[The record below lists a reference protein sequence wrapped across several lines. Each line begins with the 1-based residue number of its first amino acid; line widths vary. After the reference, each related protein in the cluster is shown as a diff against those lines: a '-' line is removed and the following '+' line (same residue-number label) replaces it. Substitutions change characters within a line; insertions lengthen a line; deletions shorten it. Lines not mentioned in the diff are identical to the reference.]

1 MRRSIAILSVL
12 ALLGLGLGLPQG
24 ASAAV
29 KCQRNPTTRILSV
42 AVTRSGPFLEE
53 AVLHRVGAQIRVVEF
68 FGSRVKC
75 RGNPTVTNTDQIKL
89 YVGGFNEATIGLSGG
104 PLAPGA
110 TPEADGSPEI
120 EITARGRSGTYWL
133 NGGRGADHFRY
144 MSEAGQNG
152 LNLNAGPGDED
163 LDLAVPA
170 GAEIYVEG
178 REGPDTIDVAPP
190 VDLEV
195 AAFGEDGNDTLIAV
209 PTGEVGERL
218 GGLLE
223 GGKGRDRI
231 VGSSLFDLILPGPG
245 ADVVRAEGGADA
257 IQMGRDKRRD
267 RIDCGAGRDG
277 VGRQRTGVVVRDPF
291 DRFRSCER
299 ISAAQPGEDP
309 RQAGRRLRSAV

>member
-1 MRRSIAILSVL
+1 MRRSIAILSVS
-12 ALLGLGLGLPQG
+12 ALLGWGLGLPQG
-24 ASAAV
+24 ASASV

-110 TPEADGSPEI
+110 TPEPDGSPEI

-152 LNLNAGPGDED
+152 LNLNTGPGDED
-163 LDLAVPA
+163 LDLVVPPK
-170 GAEIYVEG
+170 AEIYVEG
-178 REGPDTIDVAPP
+178 RKGPDTIDVAPP

-195 AAFGEDGNDTLIAV
+195 AAFGEGGDDTLIGG
-209 PTGEVGERL
+209 PTGEVGEFA
-218 GGLLE
+218 GALLE
-223 GGKGRDRI
+223 GGAGRDRM
-231 VGSSLFDLILPGPG
+231 VGSPFFDLILPGPG
-245 ADVVRAEGGADA
+245 TDVVRAESGPDA

-267 RIDCGAGRDG
+267 KIDCGAGRDG
-277 VGRQRTGVVVRDPF
+277 VGRQRRRVAARDPF
-291 DRFRSCER
+291 DRLRSCEL
-299 ISAAQPGEDP
+299 ISAGPPGEDP
-309 RQAGRRLRSAV
+309 RPAG